1 MQRREFLKNTGLGAV
16 SVLGAATLVG
26 CGGENKGV
34 SGATQ
39 SAEVTKRASV
49 KIRLA
54 MTWPITLPILAD
66 TVKHYAKIVNEL
78 SSGSITIEIFPAGK
92 LVPALGVFDAVSSGQ
107 IDAYHAAPYYWEG
120 KNTAFNL
127 FSGIPFG
134 MIDSEVNAWY
144 LYGEGMDLWR
154 EIAAKYNLYPL
165 LGGATSI
172 QMAGWYKK
180 EMLSIKDFEGLR
192 IRMVGIAGQV
202 LSKLGAATK
211 STPGGEIVPNLER
224 GVLDAAEWVS
234 PAFDLKLDIH
244 KVAPYY
250 YTPWQEAGSIT
261 EFVFNK
267 QKWESY
273 PKEVQ
278 TILEVASREAHMQMT
293 AMGQFYNAKAM
304 EDLKAQGAKVRTF
317 SAEILETF
325 KKTLA
330 VVLEEESAKNPDFAK
345 VLASYQS
352 FQQEQKV
359 WTNDSLGAYL
369 NIR

>member
-16 SVLGAATLVG
+16 SMLGAAALAG
-26 CGGENKGV
+26 CGNEKAEYSVQSAGV
-34 SGATQ
+34 SKK
-39 SAEVTKRASV
+39 ESV

-54 MTWPITLPILAD
+54 MTWSVTMPILSD
-66 TVKHYAKIVNEL
+66 IVRHYAKIVSEL
-78 SSGSITIEIFPAGK
+78 SGGSIAIEIFPAGK

-107 IDAYHAAPYYWEG
+107 IDAYHSAPYYWEG
-120 KNTAFNL
+120 KNTAFNI

-134 MIDSEVNAWY
+134 MIDGEQNAWF
-144 LYGEGMDLWR
+144 LYGDGMDLWR

-180 EMLSIKDFEGLR
+180 EMLSVKDFEGLR

-211 STPGGEIVPNLER
+211 STPGNEIVPNLER

-234 PAFDLKLDIH
+234 PAFDQKLDIH

-267 QKWESY
+267 QKWDSY
-273 PKEVQ
+273 SKEVQ
-278 TILEVASREAHMQMT
+278 AILEVASREAHLQMT
-293 AMGQFYNAKAM
+293 AMGQFYNAKAL
-304 EDLKAQGAKVRTF
+304 EALKAQGAQIRTF
-317 SAEILETF
+317 SPEILETF
-325 KKTLA
+325 RKTLA
-330 VVLEEESAKNPDFAK
+330 IVLEEESAKNPDFAK
-345 VLASYQS
+345 VLASYQKS
-352 FQQEQKV
+352 QNEQKA

-369 NIR
+369 NIRS